1 MSGPAEAVALY
12 DRAIDRLLRY
22 HPEVVDLATTL
33 AEEHADVPMTGA
45 LLAYL
50 HLTSSDEPDV
60 AVAAGALEGMAAIPM
75 NEREQAHHDAIAAW
89 VGGDWHR
96 RVPHAR
102 PAARAL
108 AHRRARPAGRPPARL
123 LPRRRRQPPRPS
135 GPLPARPRPRAPA
148 HRRGARHAGVRARG
162 VGQLQRGRSGRA
174 RRALAVNPDDVWAI
188 HAVVH
193 AHEMRG
199 QVADGIRFL
208 REREADWGS
217 GNLFTVHNWWH
228 LALFH
233 LEGGDIDDVLRI
245 YDAEVHH
252 AASQGVPL
260 EMLDAS
266 ALLWRLRLD
275 GVSDGG
281 RFAPLADAWATRTD
295 GRPWYVF
302 NDLHAVMALVG
313 AGRIADAEGVVERL
327 AGYVHCGGS
336 GTNVAMTAEI
346 GLPASRAII
355 RFAPGALRRRHRR
368 APPDPSGPPAVR
380 RLARPAGRA
389 PAHAARS
396 RPAERAPRPRPLAAL
411 GAARRAG
418 DERVRLDPP
427 GAAARG
433 PRAPGRRGRGRR
445 GRHGVPGARPGG
457 VRREV
462 RHAAWP
468 SWNPRRPWPGGP
480 PGTNGVMALLRRA
493 LVALGLAALVA
504 AVLRVRGSGGTPPQD
519 GGWREL
525 SGPDLR

>member
-1 MSGPAEAVALY
+1 M
-12 DRAIDRLLRY
+12 
-22 HPEVVDLATTL
+22 
-33 AEEHADVPMTGA
+33 
-45 LLAYL
+45 
-50 HLTSSDEPDV
+50 
-60 AVAAGALEGMAAIPM
+60 
-75 NEREQAHHDAIAAW
+75 
-89 VGGDWHR
+89 
-96 RVPHAR
+96 
-102 PAARAL
+102 
-108 AHRRARPAGRPPARL
+108 
-123 LPRRRRQPPRPS
+123 
-135 GPLPARPRPRAPA
+135 
-148 HRRGARHAGVRARG
+148 
-162 VGQLQRGRSGRA
+162 
-174 RRALAVNPDDVWAI
+174 NPDDVWAI

-208 REREADWGS
+208 RDSEADWGS

-313 AGRIADAEGVVERL
+313 AGRIAEAEGVVERL

-355 RFAPGALRRRHRR
+355 RFAQERYADVIDELLPIRRVLQRFGGSHAQRDVLQRTLLEAALQQ
-368 APPDPSGPPAVR
+368 
-380 RLARPAGRA
+380 
-389 PAHAARS
+389 
-396 RPAERAPRPRPLAAL
+396 RAPRPRPFAAL
-411 GAARRAG
+411 GAARGAG

-427 GAAARG
+427 GAPVRGAR
-433 PRAPGRRGRGRR
+433 ALGRRGGGGRGRR
-445 GRHGVPGARPGG
+445 GLPGARPGV
-457 VRREV
+457 VR
-462 RHAAWP
+462 
-468 SWNPRRPWPGGP
+468 
-480 PGTNGVMALLRRA
+480 
-493 LVALGLAALVA
+493 
-504 AVLRVRGSGGTPPQD
+504 
-519 GGWREL
+519 
-525 SGPDLR
+525 

>member
-12 DRAIDRLLRY
+12 DRAIDRMLRY

-50 HLTSSDEPDV
+50 HLTSTDEPDV

-96 RVPHAR
+96 CVPHAR

-108 AHRRARPAGRPPARL
+108 AHGPARPAGRPPARL
-123 LPRRRRQPPRPS
+123 LRRRRRQPARPS

-148 HRRGARHAGVRARG
+148 HRRGARHAGVRPRG
-162 VGQLQRGRSGRA
+162 VGQLQPRPRRPGWRRWPSTPTTCGRSTRSSTPTRCAVGWPTASGSSASA
-174 RRALAVNPDDVWAI
+174 RPTGVPATSSR
-188 HAVVH
+188 
-193 AHEMRG
+193 
-199 QVADGIRFL
+199 
-208 REREADWGS
+208 S
-217 GNLFTVHNWWH
+217 TT
-228 LALFH
+228 
-233 LEGGDIDDVLRI
+233 GGTSRCSTSKAATSTTCSRI

-355 RFAPGALRRRHRR
+355 RFAQERYADVIDELLPIRRVLQRFGGSHAQRDVLQRTLLEAALR
-368 APPDPSGPPAVR
+368 SGHLDLARSLLSERLAVR
-380 RLARPAGRA
+380 ETSVYGWTRQARLFEALGRPADAAAAAEAAAASRVLARA
-389 PAHAARS
+389 S
-396 RPAERAPRPRPLAAL
+396 
-411 GAARRAG
+411 
-418 DERVRLDPP
+418 
-427 GAAARG
+427 
-433 PRAPGRRGRGRR
+433 
-445 GRHGVPGARPGG
+445 
-457 VRREV
+457 
-462 RHAAWP
+462 
-468 SWNPRRPWPGGP
+468 
-480 PGTNGVMALLRRA
+480 
-493 LVALGLAALVA
+493 
-504 AVLRVRGSGGTPPQD
+504 
-519 GGWREL
+519 
-525 SGPDLR
+525 

>member
-1 MSGPAEAVALY
+1 MSTPSLLQSEHDEHRNPMSGPAEAVALY
-12 DRAIDRLLRY
+12 DRAIDRMLRY

-50 HLTSSDEPDV
+50 HLTSTDEPDV

-75 NEREQAHHDAIAAW
+75 NEREQAHHEAIAAW
-89 VGGDWHR
+89 VGGDWIGASRILDQLLVRWPTDLLALQVGHLLDFSVGDAANLR
-96 RVPHAR
+96 DR
-102 PAARAL
+102 P
-108 AHRRARPAGRPPARL
+108 
-123 LPRRRRQPPRPS
+123 
-135 GPLPARPRPRAPA
+135 
-148 HRRGARHAGVRARG
+148 
-162 VGQLQRGRSGRA
+162 GRSLL
-174 RRALAVNPDDVWAI
+174 ALDPDHPHTAVVRGMHAFGLEESGSYAEAEEAGLAAVAVNRDDVWAI

-193 AHEMRG
+193 THEMRG
-199 QVADGIRFL
+199 RVADGIRFL
-208 REREADWGS
+208 RASEADWGS

-355 RFAPGALRRRHRR
+355 RFAQERYADVIDELLPIRRVLQRFGGSHAQRDVLQRTLLEAALRAGQHDLAR
-368 APPDPSGPPAVR
+368 ALLSERLAVR
-380 RLARPAGRA
+380 ETSVYGWTQQARLYEALGRPAD
-389 PAHAARS
+389 AAAA
-396 RPAERAPRPRPLAAL
+396 AE
-411 GAARRAG
+411 
-418 DERVRLDPP
+418 
-427 GAAARG
+427 GAAA
-433 PRAPGRRGRGRR
+433 
-445 GRHGVPGARPGG
+445 
-457 VRREV
+457 
-462 RHAAWP
+462 
-468 SWNPRRPWPGGP
+468 S
-480 PGTNGVMALLRRA
+480 RA
-493 LVALGLAALVA
+493 LA
-504 AVLRVRGSGGTPPQD
+504 RVS
-519 GGWREL
+519 
-525 SGPDLR
+525 

>member
-1 MSGPAEAVALY
+1 MSSPTLIQSEHDEHRNPMSGPAEAVALY
-12 DRAIDRLLRY
+12 DRAIDRMLRY
-22 HPEVVDLATTL
+22 NPEVVDLATTL
-33 AEEHADVPMTGA
+33 AEQHADVPMTGA

-50 HLTSSDEPDV
+50 HLTSTDEPDV
-60 AVAAGALEGMAAIPM
+60 AVAAGAARGDGGHPD
-75 NEREQAHHDAIAAW
+75 ERAGAGPPRRDRR
-89 VGGDWHR
+89 VGGR
-96 RVPHAR
+96 RLDRRR
-102 PAARAL
+102 PAPWTSCSCGGPRICSRCRSATCSTSSSATPPTCATDPAAPCSPSTPSTRTPPWCAGCRRSASRSRAATAEAEAAGL
-108 AHRRARPAGRPPARL
+108 AA
-123 LPRRRRQPPRPS
+123 
-135 GPLPARPRPRAPA
+135 
-148 HRRGARHAGVRARG
+148 V
-162 VGQLQRGRSGRA
+162 
-174 RRALAVNPDDVWAI
+174 AVNPDDVWAI

-208 REREADWGS
+208 RESEADWGS

-260 EMLDAS
+260 EMVDAS

-313 AGRIADAEGVVERL
+313 AGRIADAESVVERL

-355 RFAPGALRRRHRR
+355 RFAQERYADVIDELLPIRRVLQRFGGSHAQRDVLQRTLLEAALQ
-368 APPDPSGPPAVR
+368 G
-380 RLARPAGRA
+380 GQ
-389 PAHAARS
+389 
-396 RPAERAPRPRPLAAL
+396 PRPRPVAAL
-411 GAARRAG
+411 GAARGAG

-427 GAAARG
+427 GAAVRG
-433 PRAPGRRGRGRR
+433 TRAPGRRG
-445 GRHGVPGARPGG
+445 
-457 VRREV
+457 
-462 RHAAWP
+462 
-468 SWNPRRPWPGGP
+468 
-480 PGTNGVMALLRRA
+480 
-493 LVALGLAALVA
+493 
-504 AVLRVRGSGGTPPQD
+504 SGGR
-519 GGWREL
+519 GGRASRVL
-525 SGPDLR
+525 ARAS

>member
-1 MSGPAEAVALY
+1 MSSPTLIQSEHDEHRNPMSGPAEAVALY
-12 DRAIDRLLRY
+12 DRAIDRMLRY
-22 HPEVVDLATTL
+22 NPEVVDLATTL
-33 AEEHADVPMTGA
+33 AEQHADVPMTGA

-50 HLTSSDEPDV
+50 HLTSTDEPDV

-89 VGGDWHR
+89 VAGDWIGASR
-96 RVPHAR
+96 TWTSCSCGGPRTCSPCRSATCSTSSSAT
-102 PAARAL
+102 PPTCATARA
-108 AHRRARPAGRPPARL
+108 APCSRWTPSTRTPPWCAACRPSASRSRAATAR
-123 LPRRRRQPPRPS
+123 PRRRGWRRWPS
-135 GPLPARPRPRAPA
+135 TPTTC
-148 HRRGARHAGVRARG
+148 
-162 VGQLQRGRSGRA
+162 GRSTRSSTPTRCAVGWPTASGSSA
-174 RRALAVNPDDVWAI
+174 R
-188 HAVVH
+188 
-193 AHEMRG
+193 
-199 QVADGIRFL
+199 
-208 REREADWGS
+208 READWGS

-313 AGRIADAEGVVERL
+313 AGRIADAESVVERL

-355 RFAPGALRRRHRR
+355 RFAQERYADVVDELLPIRRILQRFGGSHAQRDVLQRTLLEAALQ
-368 APPDPSGPPAVR
+368 SGQLDLARSLLSERLAVR
-380 RLARPAGRA
+380 ETSVYGWTRQARLFEALGRPADAAAAAEVAAASRALARA
-389 PAHAARS
+389 S
-396 RPAERAPRPRPLAAL
+396 
-411 GAARRAG
+411 
-418 DERVRLDPP
+418 
-427 GAAARG
+427 
-433 PRAPGRRGRGRR
+433 
-445 GRHGVPGARPGG
+445 
-457 VRREV
+457 
-462 RHAAWP
+462 
-468 SWNPRRPWPGGP
+468 
-480 PGTNGVMALLRRA
+480 
-493 LVALGLAALVA
+493 
-504 AVLRVRGSGGTPPQD
+504 
-519 GGWREL
+519 
-525 SGPDLR
+525 

>member
-1 MSGPAEAVALY
+1 MSTPTLLESAHDEHRNPMSGPAEAVALY

-50 HLTSSDEPDV
+50 HLTSSDEPDAV
-60 AVAAGALEGMAAIPM
+60 VAAGALEGMAAAPM
-75 NEREQAHHDAIAAW
+75 NEREQAHHDAIQAW
-89 VGGDWHR
+89 VGGDWHGASR
-96 RVPHAR
+96 RLDQLLLRWPSDLLALQVGHLLDFFLGDAANLRDR
-102 PAARAL
+102 P
-108 AHRRARPAGRPPARL
+108 
-123 LPRRRRQPPRPS
+123 
-135 GPLPARPRPRAPA
+135 
-148 HRRGARHAGVRARG
+148 
-162 VGQLQRGRSGRA
+162 GRSLLALDPEHPHTAVVRGMQA
-174 RRALAVNPDDVWAI
+174 FGLEESGSYSEAEEAGLSALAVNPDDVWAV

-199 QVADGIRFL
+199 RVADGIRFL
-208 REREADWGS
+208 RDREADWGS

-233 LEGGDIDDVLRI
+233 LEGGDIADVLRI

-281 RFAPLADAWATRTD
+281 RFATLADAWATRTD

-313 AGRIADAEGVVERL
+313 AGRIADAERVVERL
-327 AGYVHCGGS
+327 AGYVHRGGS

-355 RFAPGALRRRHRR
+355 RFAQERHDDVIDELLPIRRVLQRFGGSHAQRDVLQRTLLEAALR
-368 APPDPSGPPAVR
+368 SGQFDLAQSLLSERLAVR
-380 RLARPAGRA
+380 ETSVYGWTRQAKLLEATGQPDE
-389 PAHAARS
+389 AAS
-396 RPAERAPRPRPLAAL
+396 
-411 GAARRAG
+411 
-418 DERVRLDPP
+418 
-427 GAAARG
+427 AAAR
-433 PRAPGRRGRGRR
+433 ATS
-445 GRHGVPGARPGG
+445 A
-457 VRREV
+457 
-462 RHAAWP
+462 
-468 SWNPRRPWPGGP
+468 
-480 PGTNGVMALLRRA
+480 RA
-493 LVALGLAALVA
+493 LARVA
-504 AVLRVRGSGGTPPQD
+504 
-519 GGWREL
+519 
-525 SGPDLR
+525 